1 MCDFSPS
8 SRFSVRH
15 GGLTIQLTRIFQM
28 RKAIIYMVLSAIAV
42 FMAPGLVS
50 AQDTQSTEPLAL
62 VENPPSRYVV
72 VKGDTLWDIAARFLR
87 DPWRW
92 PDIWGL
98 NRDLIKNPHW
108 IYPGDVLVLDFSG
121 KTPRLRFEADTGWTL
136 VMQRLSPQMR
146 SYPLN
151 STPIP
156 TIDDALIKSYMSNTL
171 VLDKKNQLE
180 VAPEIVAGNEGRVIL
195 GPGDTV
201 FASGLDGADD
211 KQMFLAVR
219 PGRTFT
225 DPDTKEV
232 LGYEAVYLGDTKVT
246 QSAKVSTLEI
256 SRAER
261 EINPGDR
268 LMKPM
273 PDDKIPYMP
282 RPPSKEIRG
291 KVLASANP
299 DEGVTEIGPLTV
311 VVLNRGR
318 RDGIE
323 TGNVLELERAGETVK
338 VPNSSDPN
346 EKVTLPNQRYGVVLV
361 FRVYERL
368 SFALVMNTQRAV
380 KIDDFVV
387 SPKT

>member
-1 MCDFSPS
+1 MYDIWPS
-8 SRFSVRH
+8 SSLSVCA

-28 RKAIIYMVLSAIAV
+28 SKAIIYMVLSAIAV
-42 FMAPGLVS
+42 FMAPTQLA
-50 AQDTQSTEPLAL
+50 AQDTLSTEPLAL

-72 VKGDTLWDIAARFLR
+72 VKGDTLWDISARFLR

-98 NRDLIKNPHW
+98 NRDQIKNPHW

-121 KTPRLRFEADTGWTL
+121 KTPRLRFESDTGWTL
-136 VMQRLSPQMR
+136 VLQRLSPEIR
-146 SYPLN
+146 TYPLDGAA
-151 STPIP
+151 IP
-156 TIDDALIKSYMSNTL
+156 TIDDSLIKSYMSNTL
-171 VLDKKNQLE
+171 ALDNENLLE
-180 VAPEIVAGNEGRVIL
+180 VAPRIVAGNEGRVIL

-201 FASGLDGADD
+201 FASGLKGAVD
-211 KQMFLAVR
+211 KQVYLAVR

-225 DPDTKEV
+225 DPDTREV

-246 QSAKVSTLEI
+246 AAADVSTLKI

-268 LMKPM
+268 LMKPI
-273 PDDKIPYMP
+273 PDDNIPYMP
-282 RPPSKEIRG
+282 RPPSRKISG
-291 KVLASANP
+291 KVIASANP

-311 VVLNRGR
+311 VVLNQGR
-318 RDGIE
+318 RNGIE
-323 TGNVLELERAGETVK
+323 IGNVLELERAGETVR
-338 VPNSSDPN
+338 VPGSSNPN

-368 SFALVMNTQRAV
+368 SYALVMNTTRSV
-380 KIDDFVV
+380 KVNDFVV
-387 SPKT
+387 TPSS